1 MKNNNGKVIRDLS
14 RGSMRKNK
22 MRNFFAILAIVLTT
36 ILFTVTF
43 TLTAGVLKSIESDTM
58 RQVGT
63 TAHAGFKDLTKEQ
76 YETLSADQQVKDCS
90 YTAFFGVATNESLQK
105 RSVELRYTEA
115 KAFDWTQSTLVE
127 GHLPQKNKEVVLDTL
142 TLKALGVPAKIGQ
155 KVTLSWELLGKDY
168 SDTFTLS
175 GYYKGDSL
183 ALASEAYFS
192 KTYVD
197 QLLSIHTDQEWYD
210 LNDETNG
217 VGLIQMNAM
226 YPNSWHIEERTKEI
240 IKECGY
246 GKNEIDYGINW
257 GYMSTGL
264 SSVDLPTTVLVIA
277 VLLIILISGYL
288 MIYNI
293 FYISIV
299 EDIRFYG
306 LLKTIG
312 TTGKQVKRLIYRQ
325 ANILSLIGIPFGLI
339 AGWFLGNALL
349 PLILMQLTGDIETK
363 ISFNP
368 LLFLFSIAFTLLTV
382 RISCFKPGKIAA
394 AIAPV
399 EAVKFERI
407 DEKRKKRRK
416 KKQLKKQK
424 ITAAEALSGKFSYL
438 QMARRN
444 LKRDRKKSILVIT
457 SMSLSIL
464 LFVLIAVLS
473 GSFSVG
479 KYAAKMLG
487 DTDIYLSTASMQV
500 NGYFAAEDVD
510 ITDRLSNLTSY
521 LDSLDLKK
529 DTTISTLLLDDE
541 TIAVTGDAADRY
553 QEAYDQ
559 GLIHGYDENDTFTQ
573 EQIEDTLNGEAGINL
588 SIYGFD
594 YDLLS
599 KLKVVDGTLDKE
611 QYESGNYIV
620 LTGDKDASNEDKT
633 FDLGDTLYQ
642 VGDKLTIEGKEY
654 TVLAFVEIPYSLSK
668 QSYSYNGMFAVL
680 PKAEVETITSAQGD
694 DAYCNAYGATFDVRG
709 GNEEIVE
716 DAVARYTE
724 NIDTSLV
731 YQSKNSI
738 VKEYDN
744 LKKMIVLIGGALAV
758 IIGLIALM
766 NYINTIITG
775 IIARKKEFAMMESI
789 GMEKRQLLKVL
800 YAESGAYVI
809 LAWLVASICGILLS
823 ETAIQSFCTDMTW
836 LSYQFPV
843 WAVIV
848 PLPVLLLFSFIV
860 PYFTYRSFKKES
872 AVEALREE

>member
-22 MRNFFAILAIVLTT
+22 LRNFFAILAIILTT

-43 TLTAGVLKSIESDTM
+43 TLAAGVLKSIESDTM

-63 TAHAGFKDLTKEQ
+63 TAHAGFKDLTKDQ
-76 YETLSADQQVKDCS
+76 YDTLCADRQVKAAS
-90 YTAFFGVATNESLQK
+90 YNIFFANATNQELQK

-115 KAFDWTQSTLVE
+115 KDFDWTQNILME
-127 GHLPQKNKEVVLDTL
+127 GHLPQKDQEVVLDTL

-155 KVTLSWELLGKDY
+155 KVTLSWEILGEAY
-168 SDTFTLS
+168 SGTFTLS
-175 GYYKGDSL
+175 GYYKGDPL
-183 ALASEAYFS
+183 ALASEAYFA

-197 QLLSIHTDQEWYD
+197 QLLSGHTEQEWKNM
-210 LNDETNG
+210 NDDTNG
-217 VGLIQMNAM
+217 VGLIQMDAM
-226 YPNSWHIEERTKEI
+226 YQNSYHIEERTKEI

-264 SSVDLPTTVLVIA
+264 SSVDPATTVLVIA

-312 TTGKQVKRLIYRQ
+312 TTGQQVKRLIYRQ
-325 ANILSLIGIPFGLI
+325 ANILSLVGIPFGLL

-349 PLILMQLTGDIETK
+349 PLILMQLTGDIATK

-382 RISCFKPGKIAA
+382 GISCFKPGKIAA

-407 DEKRKKRRK
+407 DEKGRKRRK
-416 KKQLKKQK
+416 TKRIKKQK
-424 ITAAEALSGKFSYL
+424 TTAKERLSGKFSYF

-444 LKRDRKKSILVIT
+444 LKRDRKKSLLVIA

-464 LFVLIAVLS
+464 LFVLIAVLG
-473 GSFSVG
+473 GSFSVE
-479 KYAAKMLG
+479 KYAAKTLG

-500 NGYFAAEDVD
+500 NGYYTAEDVD

-529 DTTISTLLLDDE
+529 DAAVSPLLLDDE
-541 TIAVTGDAADRY
+541 TIGVAGDAADRY
-553 QEAYDQ
+553 KKAYAQ
-559 GLIHGYDENDTFTQ
+559 GLIHAHDENDTFTQ
-573 EQIEDTLNGEAGINL
+573 DQIEATLNGEAGINL
-588 SIYGFD
+588 SLYGFD
-594 YDLLS
+594 YDVLS
-599 KLKVVDGTLDKE
+599 KLDVIDGTLDQEK
-611 QYESGNYIV
+611 YESGNYIV
-620 LTGDKDASNEDKT
+620 LTGDKEASDTDKT
-633 FDLGDTLYQ
+633 LDLGDTLYQ
-642 VGDKLTIEGKEY
+642 VGDKLEIEGKTY
-654 TVLAFVEIPYSLSK
+654 TVMAFVEMPYSLSK
-668 QSYSYNGMFAVL
+668 KSYSYNGMFAVL
-680 PKAEVETITSAQGD
+680 PNTEVETIASARGN
-694 DAYCNAYGATFDVRG
+694 AYCNVYGATIDV
-709 GNEEIVE
+709 NSSKEETVE
-716 DAVARYTE
+716 KAIDQYTE
-724 NIDTSLV
+724 NVDTSLV

-800 YAESGAYVI
+800 YAESGSYVV
-809 LAWLVASICGILLS
+809 LAWLIASICGILLS
-823 ETAIQSFCTDMTW
+823 QTVIQSFCTNMTW

-843 WAVIV
+843 WAIIV